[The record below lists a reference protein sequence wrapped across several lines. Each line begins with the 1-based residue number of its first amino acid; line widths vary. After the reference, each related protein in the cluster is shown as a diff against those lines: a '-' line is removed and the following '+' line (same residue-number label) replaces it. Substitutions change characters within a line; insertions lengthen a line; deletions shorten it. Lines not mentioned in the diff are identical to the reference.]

1 MAYLPLLL
9 YLGLSHTPRTIS
21 HRKVLS
27 KQQTTKAT
35 HTYHII
41 HLLIYSLIHLQNKLN
56 NDRLWPLLFRFNF
69 SLHHSNNA
77 KQTQNGLQRI
87 KGKEATTMPGRM
99 HANPATTVR
108 PTTTHANAMPPTNAT
123 IPAATNATIPTHA
136 AIPAYAMPPTNATI
150 PANANATTMPAT
162 NATIPS
168 TTTNAVPSTNATIP
182 ATTTTNANAMP
193 PTNAT
198 IPANATTMSPAMS
211 TRLCASQPLLLGT
224 WPLLSPTSLTTKTPP
239 QTPNPPLFFIFC
251 HKFLCVHTSTSLTE
265 NKKIA
270 F

>member
-1 MAYLPLLL
+1 MAYLSLLL

-21 HRKVLS
+21 LRKVLS
-27 KQQTTKAT
+27 KQQTKKAT
-35 HTYHII
+35 YTYHII
-41 HLLIYSLIHLQNKLN
+41 HLFIYSLIHLQNKLN

-150 PANANATTMPAT
+150 PANA
-162 NATIPS
+162 
-168 TTTNAVPSTNATIP
+168 
-182 ATTTTNANAMP
+182 
-193 PTNAT
+193 
-198 IPANATTMSPAMS
+198 TTMSPAMS